1 MKIEIISLGKFK
13 KNPPLKIV
21 FDYYKKR
28 INLNVDL
35 IELKT
40 YDYENKKKLHHEKKE
55 IYKYLKDSDC
65 VVVLDKNGKML
76 SSENFAAFFEKKM
89 LNQTKKICFLIGSE
103 IGLEKSLL
111 NSKNVFSFGQQT
123 WPHLL
128 VRILLIEQIY
138 RSMEILNG
146 SSYHK

>member
-1 MKIEIISLGKFK
+1 MSSEPASMKIE
-13 KNPPLKIV
+13 
-21 FDYYKKR
+21 
-28 INLNVDL
+28 
-35 IELKT
+35 
-40 YDYENKKKLHHEKKE
+40 
-55 IYKYLKDSDC
+55 
-65 VVVLDKNGKML
+65 
-76 SSENFAAFFEKKM
+76 
-89 LNQTKKICFLIGSE
+89 SE

-123 WPHLL
+123 WPHLI